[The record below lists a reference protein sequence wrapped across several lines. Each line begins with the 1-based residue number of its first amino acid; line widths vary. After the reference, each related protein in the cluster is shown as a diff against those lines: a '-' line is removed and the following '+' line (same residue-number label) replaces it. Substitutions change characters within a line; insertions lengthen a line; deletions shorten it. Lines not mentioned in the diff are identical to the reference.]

1 MARGARNVYGV
12 LSRQTNERGNCH
24 RNPHGYQCRFTFFLA
39 GTYTAENSDRQDIIS
54 PCSKAKEFY
63 QAAVLLAAIYLF
75 AEYFDQ
81 LILAFPLLIG
91 VGIWLII
98 KLTPPDQITDNW
110 K

>member
-1 MARGARNVYGV
+1 MYTGYYLGKR
-12 LSRQTNERGNCH
+12 TNGEIAIEIPMGTSVGLHSFLPERTP
-24 RNPHGYQCRFTFFLA
+24 RR
-39 GTYTAENSDRQDIIS
+39 NSDRQDIIS

>member
-1 MARGARNVYGV
+1 M
-12 LSRQTNERGNCH
+12 LK
-24 RNPHGYQCRFTFFLA
+24 
-39 GTYTAENSDRQDIIS
+39 
-54 PCSKAKEFY
+54 SKRIY